1 MLGGQFGAFGG
12 WSVCSGEGKKGPFL
26 GVVNLE
32 RYRLVNLSVFSN
44 PQKNRLKNPAG
55 EHKKTDHPR
64 SVVGSLKSDKIA
76 D

>member
-44 PQKNRLKNPAG
+44 NPPNNSKIKTKGFKPILTFSYLLKG
-55 EHKKTDHPR
+55 EIGI
-64 SVVGSLKSDKIA
+64 S
-76 D
+76 